1 MPFNANLPREAW
13 PSEPSVAWMTVEV
26 PFRPLSV
33 DQSDVRYVYGPDS
46 TTQAGV
52 PAGETFQFDW
62 EESKV
67 YPGTSRKFSHTYP
80 RSTTRL
86 SRRH

>member
-1 MPFNANLPREAW
+1 MDR
-13 PSEPSVAWMTVEV
+13 MTVEV
-26 PFRPLSV
+26 PFRPLPS
-33 DQSDVRYVYGPDS
+33 DQADVRYVYGPDS

-62 EESKV
+62 QESKV
-67 YPGTSRKFSHTYP
+67 YPGTSRKFWPVYL

-86 SRRH
+86 SQRR